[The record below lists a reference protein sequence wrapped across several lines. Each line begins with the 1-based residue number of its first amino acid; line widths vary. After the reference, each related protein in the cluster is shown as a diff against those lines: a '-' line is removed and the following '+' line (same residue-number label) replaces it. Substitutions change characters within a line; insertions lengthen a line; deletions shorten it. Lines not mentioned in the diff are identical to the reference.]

1 MISIDLI
8 RNSPQLLIDALKHRG
23 ETNDLEEIVSKDET
37 RRKFI
42 IENDELKRHRNEVS
56 KSIGTRRSKGEPVD
70 ESEMELMKAVGDKIS
85 TLDDEIKLLETNIT
99 DLLSRI
105 PNMPDLDVPIGKD
118 EHDNPVIRQHG
129 DIPEYDF
136 ELQPHW
142 DIGES
147 LDIIDLPRGA
157 KLSGSRFYSLKG
169 FGSKLERALIGWML
183 DYHTAKHGYTEVS
196 VPYMVRQE
204 IIFGSG
210 NLPKFGDNLYHDVE
224 DDLWLIPT
232 AEVPITGLHKD
243 EILEAEDLPKYYV
256 AHTPCFR
263 REQAAAGR
271 DTRGIKR
278 VHQFHKVEMYKI
290 VDPANSNQE
299 LNSLLNDAEDIC
311 KELGLPY
318 RIVQLCTGD
327 ISFVSAKS
335 FDIEVWAAG
344 CGEWLEVST
353 CSNCTDFQARRTG
366 LRFKPDPTSR
376 PQFVH
381 TLNGSGLAI
390 PRILIAILENYQQKD
405 GSITIPEILRPYTG
419 FDSIPSQL

>member
-1 MISIDLI
+1 MISIDLL
-8 RNSPQLLIDALKHRG
+8 RNNPQIVIDALSKRG
-23 ETNDLEEIVSKDET
+23 EENNLEDILSYDEK
-37 RRKFI
+37 RRSHI
-42 IENDELKRHRNEVS
+42 IENDELKHHRNEVS
-56 KSIGTRRSKGEPVD
+56 KNIGQRRSRGEDVD
-70 ESEMELMKAVGDKIS
+70 ESEMEVMKTVGEKIAS
-85 TLDDEIKLLETNIT
+85 LDNDIKELEITIN

-105 PNMPDLDVPIGKD
+105 PNLPDTDVPVGQD
-118 EHDNPVIRQHG
+118 ENDNPIIRQQG
-129 DIPEYDF
+129 EIPSYDF

-142 DIGES
+142 DIGER

-169 FGSKLERALIGWML
+169 LGSKLERALIAWML
-183 DYHTAKHGYTEVS
+183 DYHTDKHGYTEVS
-196 VPYMVRQE
+196 VPYMVRQD

-210 NLPKFGDNLYHDVE
+210 NLPKFGDNLYHDNE

-243 EILEAEDLPKYYV
+243 EILEAIDLPKYYV

-290 VDPANSNQE
+290 VDPATSNSE
-299 LNSLLNDAEDIC
+299 LDSLLNDAEDIC

-344 CGEWLEVST
+344 CEEWLEVST
-353 CSNCTDFQARRTG
+353 CSNCTDFQARRTS
-366 LRFKPDPTSR
+366 LRYKPDAKSR

-390 PRILIAILENYQQKD
+390 PRIMIAILENYQQEN
-405 GSITIPEILRPYTG
+405 GSIKIPEVLIPYTG
-419 FDSIPSQL
+419 FDSIS

>member
-8 RNSPQLLIDALKHRG
+8 RNNPQLIKDALERRG
-23 ETNDLEEIVSKDET
+23 ESSDLQEILSHDEA
-37 RRKFI
+37 RRKNI
-42 IENDELKRHRNEVS
+42 IENDELKQHRNEVS
-56 KSIGTRRSKGEPVD
+56 KSIGERRSQGQSVD
-70 ESEMELMKAVGDKIS
+70 ESEMALMKSVGEKIS
-85 TLDDEIKLLETNIT
+85 SLDEEIKTLETTIN

-105 PNMPDLDVPIGKD
+105 PNVPDPEVPIGQD
-118 EHDNPVIRQHG
+118 ENDNPVVRQQG
-129 DIPEYDF
+129 EIPKYDF
-136 ELQPHW
+136 EIQPHW
-142 DIGES
+142 DIGEK
-147 LDIIDLPRGA
+147 LDLIDLPRGA
-157 KLSGSRFYSLKG
+157 KLSGSRFYALKG
-169 FGSKLERALIGWML
+169 LGSKLERALIAWML
-183 DYHTAKHGYTEVS
+183 DYHTEKHGYTEVS
-196 VPYMVRQE
+196 VPYMVRQD
-204 IIFGSG
+204 IIYGSG
-210 NLPKFGDNLYHDVE
+210 NLPKFGDNLYHDTE

-243 EILEAEDLPKYYV
+243 EILESSELPKYYV

-290 VDPANSNQE
+290 VDPDTSNTE
-299 LNSLLNDAEDIC
+299 LEMLLNDAEDIC
-311 KELGLPY
+311 KELGLTY

-344 CGEWLEVST
+344 CNEWLEVST

-366 LRFKPDPTSR
+366 LRFRPDAKSR

-390 PRILIAILENYQQKD
+390 PRILIAILENYQQED
-405 GSITIPEILRPYTG
+405 GSIIIPEVLRPYTG
-419 FDSIPSQL
+419 FDSIS